1 MSVKVKEQ
9 LTGRAAEAV
18 TPAVAGAA
26 AARVRLVTVRAGAM
40 VTARL
45 TQTVVHT
52 ATTVIALVTWQ
63 QRNTSPVNIAGAARR
78 WHAVAT
84 IWQW

>member
-1 MSVKVKEQ
+1 MSVKVKQ
-9 LTGRAAEAV
+9 QPTGRAAEAV

-26 AARVRLVTVRAGAM
+26 AARVRLVTIRAGAM

-52 ATTVIALVTWQ
+52 ATTVIAFVTWQ
-63 QRNTSPVNIAGAARR
+63 QRNTSPVNIVEATRR

-84 IWQW
+84 IW

>member
-63 QRNTSPVNIAGAARR
+63 QRNTSPVNI
-78 WHAVAT
+78 VEAT
-84 IWQW
+84 